1 VKKHRAIVQTILR
14 QYPDTQAVY
23 LFGSWG
29 TGDEW
34 AHSDVDIAVLL
45 PVRTAKNVNCEQWI
59 GLASE
64 IGQALRRENVDLINL
79 RRVNTVFQKEIIAAN
94 RRIFCADEAAAD
106 QFEMLTLS
114 LYQQLQEERK
124 EIIEDAVASGRFR
137 HA

>member
-1 VKKHRAIVQTILR
+1 MKKHRAIVQTILR
-14 QYPDTQAVY
+14 RYPDTQAIY

-34 AHSDVDIAVLL
+34 PHSDVDIAVLL
-45 PVRTAKNVNCEQWI
+45 PVRTAKNVDCEQWLE
-59 GLASE
+59 LASE
-64 IGQALRRENVDLINL
+64 IGQALRREKVDLINL
-79 RRVNTVFQKEIIAAN
+79 RQVNTVFQKEIIAAE